1 MKGAISRRGYS
12 PNTTNTM
19 SKLTAAEQQSLAEQK
34 RVNEQYERLAKE
46 GINEA
51 RTQTEALR
59 EIITILRANAI
70 AAESEPESE
79 PEAAIDGAVDTVRTK
94 TGRTQRSTSRGASPS

>member
-1 MKGAISRRGYS
+1 
-12 PNTTNTM
+12 M

-34 RVNEQYERLAKE
+34 RVNDQYERLAKE

-70 AAESEPESE
+70 ASDSVPPEPL
-79 PEAAIDGAVDTVRTK
+79 PEAETANDLPKRDEAGGVTLQTPQ
-94 TGRTQRSTSRGASPS
+94 TP